1 MYATNMNIR
10 KPQKNDI
17 EIIRKILSQ
26 WTEKDEVEKYIER
39 ILNEINNKIE
49 FNTRFWVITDNAIP
63 IGVGGISEPLPKVKY
78 LSKGNNPAEIK
89 ILYLDNNSR
98 GKGAG
103 KKLLVFLENVLFDKN
118 HDEIIIRSAEK
129 YKDTAYGFY
138 EKFGYK
144 LVDYIDNNMAVF
156 IKSL

>member
-1 MYATNMNIR
+1 MNIR

-17 EIIRKILSQ
+17 EAIKKILSQ
-26 WTEKDEVEKYIER
+26 WTEAEEVEKYAER
-39 ILNEINNKIE
+39 ILNELNNKIE
-49 FNTRFWVITDNAIP
+49 FNTRFWVITDNDIP
-63 IGVGGISEPLPKVKY
+63 IGIGGISDPLPKVKH
-78 LSKGNNPAEIK
+78 LSKGNNPIEIK

-103 KKLLVFLENVLFDKN
+103 KKLLQFIENILSKGN
-118 HDEIIIRSAEK
+118 YDEIIVRSAER

-156 IKSL
+156 TKNL

>member
-1 MYATNMNIR
+1 M
-10 KPQKNDI
+10 
-17 EIIRKILSQ
+17 
-26 WTEKDEVEKYIER
+26 
-39 ILNEINNKIE
+39 
-49 FNTRFWVITDNAIP
+49 
-63 IGVGGISEPLPKVKY
+63 KY